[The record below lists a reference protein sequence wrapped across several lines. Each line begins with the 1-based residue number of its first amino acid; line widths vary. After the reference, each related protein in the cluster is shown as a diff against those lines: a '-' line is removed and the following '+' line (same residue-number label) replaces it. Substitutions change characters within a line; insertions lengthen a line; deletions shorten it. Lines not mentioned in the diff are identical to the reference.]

1 MWYSRGFT
9 SCVSLY
15 LKLEGYWLER
25 QWICMWEFI
34 LGKLLMLSSPYKFL
48 LKLYLSHSCGR
59 IVKLDPAAD
68 KLKADRQVAEQKKLK

>member
-1 MWYSRGFT
+1 
-9 SCVSLY
+9 
-15 LKLEGYWLER
+15 
-25 QWICMWEFI
+25 
-34 LGKLLMLSSPYKFL
+34 MLSSPYKFL